1 MQFAEVKALWPGPER
16 LGPPTPTQSIMK
28 LPGERSHS
36 WFPRRYAMR
45 RKMTPI
51 TELELVLSDWE
62 CVMPRDQEDS
72 TSGLAAVQKCECGH
86 LRLAHELENGCRVS
100 DCSCEGFLA
109 TAERAED
116 E

>member
-1 MQFAEVKALWPGPER
+1 MQFAEVKALWPRPER
-16 LGPPTPTQSIMK
+16 LGPTISSQSIMK

-36 WFPRRYAMR
+36 WFPRRYAMQ

-62 CVMPRDQEDS
+62 CVMPQYREDPA
-72 TSGLAAVQKCECGH
+72 SGLGAVRKCECGH
-86 LRLAHELENGCRVS
+86 LRLAHEQENGCRVS

-109 TAERAED
+109 ATERAED
-116 E
+116 K